1 MKLDLILEN
10 VRNRYSLGLLEESE
24 GLGEKEVLQ
33 GKIMITEATMNL
45 RKMLVEEGV
54 LAQARNLL
62 EETWTDALTTA
73 AQVEDDE
80 VNPTNELDNK
90 QPSLDS
96 QIAPIKNDAID
107 HQAKLSV
114 DAKEAAD
121 ERQAKLAAEKEAAE
135 KEDFRKSAIA
145 VPAGIASAVGGAGA
159 GLASMIGLRI
169 LSYNAYKNAKK
180 INPNLG
186 DMVTQK
192 TKLLDMSKTVR
203 GTIKW
208 QKQKAKERAQEQR
221 YQEEMARLDARHQ
234 KIQEEI
240 ERHNAEMLKKQEER
254 RKAWQTY

>member
-10 VRNRYSLGLLEESE
+10 VRNSYSLGLLEESE

-54 LAQARNLL
+54 LVQARNLL

-96 QIAPIKNDAID
+96 QIATIKNDAID

-114 DAKEAAD
+114 DAKEAA
-121 ERQAKLAAEKEAAE
+121 E
-135 KEDFRKSAIA
+135 KEDFRKSMIA
-145 VPAGIASAVGGAGA
+145 VPVGIASAIGARA
-159 GLASMIGLRI
+159 GYLGSLGLTTA
-169 LSYNAYKNAKK
+169 LSHKAYKIAKK
-180 INPNLG
+180 INPKLG
-186 DMVTQK
+186 DMSSQK
-192 TKLLDMSKTVR
+192 R
-203 GTIKW
+203 G
-208 QKQKAKERAQEQR
+208 
-221 YQEEMARLDARHQ
+221 
-234 KIQEEI
+234 
-240 ERHNAEMLKKQEER
+240 
-254 RKAWQTY
+254 